1 MADSNIHTAIGLT
14 KPVYRNQ
21 LPLEITHISTLIA
34 GCCKND
40 RISQRELYHRLFN
53 YATKIA
59 YRYVS
64 KTEEVEEL
72 VSESFVKLYK
82 NIAHFDGSRVGETEA
97 LLKGWF
103 KRIIIN
109 TCIDY
114 LRRTQ
119 LKLISLDISPETDIV
134 ITTQET
140 GIDKMM
146 YREIIEAIRNL
157 SPVYRTVFN
166 LYVME
171 GYNHEE
177 IAAMLKISVGASKS
191 NLSKARNNLRKII
204 TQQTDYKKAYV

>member
-1 MADSNIHTAIGLT
+1 
-14 KPVYRNQ
+14 
-21 LPLEITHISTLIA
+21 
-34 GCCKND
+34 
-40 RISQRELYHRLFN
+40 
-53 YATKIA
+53 
-59 YRYVS
+59 
-64 KTEEVEEL
+64 
-72 VSESFVKLYK
+72 
-82 NIAHFDGSRVGETEA
+82 
-97 LLKGWF
+97 LKGWF